1 MIDIQEAFTEQL
13 KQFSDFQKDAVEK
26 LQAKGASNV
35 ENWEKF
41 ARHNLAVMGDFVD
54 YTVEQA
60 RLATT
65 VTQPEEFFGKRIE
78 NATAFAKVL
87 EGRTQEYIDLVTA
100 TATAASEEIQE
111 ATKETVVKAVKKSA

>member
-1 MIDIQEAFTEQL
+1 MIDLQETFSQQL
-13 KQFSDFQKDAVEK
+13 GQFSQYQKDAVEK
-26 LQAKGASNV
+26 LQARSAANV

-65 VTQPEEFFGKRIE
+65 VTEPEEFFGKRIE

-87 EGRTQEYIDLVTA
+87 EGRTKEYIDLWTE

-111 ATKETVVKAVKKSA
+111 ATKKTVVKAVKKSA